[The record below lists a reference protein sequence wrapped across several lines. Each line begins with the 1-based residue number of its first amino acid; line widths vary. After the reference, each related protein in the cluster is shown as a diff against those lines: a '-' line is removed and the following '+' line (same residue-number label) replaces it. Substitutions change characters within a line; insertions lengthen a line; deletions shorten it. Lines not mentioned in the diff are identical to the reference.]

1 MGYGDD
7 LMASGM
13 ARGAAA
19 RGKRIAFGNG
29 QRIIWGPWSPEIFQG
44 NPNVAP
50 PGSDNDPDLEW
61 IPHYKGHRAYNRLD
75 AAGWIWNMNFRPTPG
90 EVFFDAHEQAFARS
104 FRPGFIVIEPNAPP
118 KRLSPN
124 KQWRVERFQDV
135 ATRLMA
141 DGHRVTQPVH
151 SGSDFRIEGAD
162 LVATPG
168 FRHALALIS
177 RAALYIGPEGGLH
190 HGAAAVGV
198 RAVVIFGGF
207 VPTSVTG
214 YPTHV
219 NLAAGEPACGS
230 TQPCDHC
237 RQALD
242 AITADTVYAAATS
255 ILREQASLSSERAAQ
270 PGA

>member
-7 LMASGM
+7 VMASGM

-29 QRIIWGPWSPEIFQG
+29 RRIIWGPWSEEIFQG

-61 IPHYKGHRAYNRLD
+61 IAHYKGNRAYNRLT
-75 AAGWIWNMNFRPTPG
+75 AAGWVWNMDFRPAPG
-90 EVFFDAHEQAFARS
+90 EIFFDAQEQAFAQS
-104 FRPGFIVIEPNAPP
+104 FRPGFVVIEPNAPP

-124 KQWRVERFQDV
+124 KQWPVERFQEV
-135 ATRLMA
+135 ASRLIA
-141 DGHRVTQPVH
+141 DGHRVMQPVH
-151 SGSDFRIEGAD
+151 GGSGFRLEGAD
-162 LVATPG
+162 LVETQR
-168 FRHALALIS
+168 FRYALALIS
-177 RAALYIGPEGGLH
+177 QAALYIGPEGGLH

-207 VPTSVTG
+207 VPTAVTG
-214 YPTHV
+214 YPTHI

-242 AITADTVYAAATS
+242 AITADAVYAGANS
-255 ILREQASLSSERAAQ
+255 ILRAQETSASR
-270 PGA
+270 